1 MKKNNR
7 SSKIP
12 IFKSDV
18 RFLRNLSIFALVIK
32 ILIVVQI
39 SKLNQWTNQGHMW
52 LGADGENYLL
62 GASYLSDEGLFSK
75 RDILNYWPAGYPI
88 LIYFFGIFGKA
99 QSLTFLGIFQSLVF
113 SFSVFSFTKEIA
125 ITGLKK
131 LSRVL
136 CLLLLINPTLSL
148 NSLSVGYE
156 SLAASG
162 YLMILALV
170 LYLYRVQD
178 QRKRILIYQVIAA
191 TLSFISFLQPRFIPS
206 GILIGLILIMTRKE
220 LIKSFAILL
229 IFMMILFSLPAAL
242 VLRNHVSTGVNVVSL
257 NLGVTMNI
265 GAGEDASGTYR
276 GSWKGVPCKYNESN
290 RVEADSAQT
299 KCVLRWYTNNPG
311 QALRLFWNKTKF
323 FWSPWIGPTS
333 TGTMARNPW
342 NLINPLND
350 IAKNPE
356 GFNLIYGKFGKLVS
370 WSWALASVL
379 LMLLGLR
386 KLFFLRAQFTRLS
399 IVCTAIVFPSWLIS
413 LLTLGDNRFR
423 LPILGV
429 VIFLELLG
437 LFSLFTK
444 KALK

>member
-18 RFLRNLSIFALVIK
+18 KFLRNLSIFAFVIK

-125 ITGLKK
+125 ITGFKK

-136 CLLLLINPTLSL
+136 CLLLLINPTLSF

-170 LYLYRVQD
+170 LYLYRVQNH
-178 QRKRILIYQVIAA
+178 RKRILIYQVIAA
-191 TLSFISFLQPRFIPS
+191 TLSFISFMQPRFILS
-206 GILIGLILIMTRKE
+206 GILIGLILIITRKE
-220 LIKSFAILL
+220 
-229 IFMMILFSLPAAL
+229 
-242 VLRNHVSTGVNVVSL
+242 
-257 NLGVTMNI
+257 
-265 GAGEDASGTYR
+265 
-276 GSWKGVPCKYNESN
+276 
-290 RVEADSAQT
+290 
-299 KCVLRWYTNNPG
+299 
-311 QALRLFWNKTKF
+311 
-323 FWSPWIGPTS
+323 
-333 TGTMARNPW
+333 
-342 NLINPLND
+342 
-350 IAKNPE
+350 
-356 GFNLIYGKFGKLVS
+356 
-370 WSWALASVL
+370 
-379 LMLLGLR
+379 
-386 KLFFLRAQFTRLS
+386 
-399 IVCTAIVFPSWLIS
+399 
-413 LLTLGDNRFR
+413 
-423 LPILGV
+423 
-429 VIFLELLG
+429 
-437 LFSLFTK
+437 
-444 KALK
+444 